1 MEKLPLKPTATDQ
14 SSNYPVLFSILQ
26 TNIDLKV
33 AITNYLVNDII
44 LYTVK
49 T

>member
-26 TNIDLKV
+26 TNLDLKV
-33 AITNYLVNDII
+33 AITNNKSLI
-44 LYTVK
+44 LYYIM
-49 T
+49 